1 MRQTLILVII
11 FGFLSCGL
19 AESSTD
25 EANHLKESV
34 LGSWT
39 NDTSGTIDVEIRD
52 ADIYYPWMP
61 AKFPY
66 KIVGD
71 TIELTRVDGTTI
83 GPISWSAKAILQN
96 DTLLVFERQG
106 VKKYWRVKPNKERT
120 TSAF

>member
-1 MRQTLILVII
+1 MRYTLSLFIA

-19 AESSTD
+19 AESSTNK
-25 EANHLKESV
+25 ANHLKESV

-39 NDTSGTIDVEIRD
+39 NDTSGTIDMEIRG

-66 KIVGD
+66 RIVGD

-83 GPISWSAKAILQN
+83 GPISWSAKATLQN
-96 DTLLVFERQG
+96 DTLLVFERQS
-106 VKKYWRVKPNKERT
+106 VKKYWRVKQNKERT
-120 TSAF
+120 TSDL